1 MDEECDELADIQQ
14 LEEDL
19 CDMSNDQD
27 EDDDVDHI
35 STSMLLNHKIEE
47 SPSSRNGLDISVKLE
62 VSILESE
69 ENQTASKDQQVNQLT
84 NLFNIML
91 NCDNFGIFIT

>member
-1 MDEECDELADIQQ
+1 MDEECDELTDIQQ

-27 EDDDVDHI
+27 EDDDVDNI
-35 STSMLLNHKIEE
+35 STSLLLNDHKVEE
-47 SPSSRNGLDISVKLE
+47 NPSSRNGLDISVKLE

-69 ENQTASKDQQVNQLT
+69 ENQTANKDQQVKIN
-84 NLFNIML
+84 
-91 NCDNFGIFIT
+91 